1 MTSRPAHA
9 AELRRWR
16 RRLWLDLAAW
26 LSPLVGYPI
35 LLLLSALGWLE
46 LGEMTWLALSSAV
59 TAWVVFGTGR
69 VRRTFD
75 ERPGSRER

>member
-1 MTSRPAHA
+1 MTSRPARA
-9 AELRRWR
+9 EELRRWR

-26 LSPLVGYPI
+26 LSPLVGYPV
-35 LLLLSALGWLE
+35 LLLSSALGWLE

-59 TAWVVFGTGR
+59 TCWLLFGTMR
-69 VRRTFD
+69 VRRTLD